1 MATQTQTTTMMMQ
14 QKQQQLSITA
24 TEIKRRKKERER
36 ELSSSSEEYYSAYF
50 EDYDADGDSYNL
62 AWRYLGVY
70 IDNTDDED
78 DDDGNSGTRKVL
90 WAAYY
95 DPNYSGHQIGEYAYY
110 DWATNVWD
118 NSTCVS
124 GSTCARMDCHGDTIT
139 ETNTLTTSTS
149 TSTSTSTTTTSTWT
163 ASTNWTLVGV
173 YKESLEF
180 DNDSFFEQLFKH
192 QGVCLWTGTGDTSDS
207 NYQFMQTMREND
219 MVTYGSSCYQIESG
233 VYIGAKPVVG
243 GDLTLAVYSD
253 TYCLTELSS
262 DSYSVDDYVSSSTGT
277 SWYSSTGKSWS
288 SAFTTWNYM
297 MEAYKVC
304 QPCRA
309 YSKTYNIQ
317 EDDRNRDLVEYNDGE
332 GEEEMNGYNCYD
344 DAHYRNCNQCFKFE
358 THTDM
363 EEASEDDLALATTQ
377 GTILRIDVED
387 VEYGGAPYTAVAETD
402 TKTYDDEDGSSS
414 YADVAYSSM
423 GAVGVAVVVV
433 TGLLAKYR
441 MNKKQRRPRMIL
453 TEEGDA
459 DQPLE

>member
-1 MATQTQTTTMMMQ
+1 MATQTTMM
-14 QKQQQLSITA
+14 QKQQQLSNTA
-24 TEIKRRKKERER
+24 TEIVRRKKESRER

-70 IDNTDDED
+70 IDTDDD
-78 DDDGNSGTRKVL
+78 DDDGYYGTRKVL

-110 DWATNVWD
+110 DWAKNVWD

-124 GSTCARMDCHGDTIT
+124 GSTCARMDCHGDTIID
-139 ETNTLTTSTS
+139 TN
-149 TSTSTSTTTTSTWT
+149 TTTSTWT

-192 QGVCLWTGTGDTSDS
+192 QGVCLWTGTGDTSNS

-219 MVTYGSSCYQIESG
+219 MINYGSSCYQIESG
-233 VYIGAKPVVG
+233 MYIGAKPMMG
-243 GDLTLAVYSD
+243 GNLTLAVYSD
-253 TYCLTELSS
+253 TYCMTELSS
-262 DSYSVDDYVSSSTGT
+262 DTYSVDDYVSSSTGT

-288 SAFTTWNYM
+288 SAFTKWNYM
-297 MEAYKVC
+297 MDAYKVC

-317 EDDRNRDLVEYNDGE
+317 DDRRRDLVEYNDGE
-332 GEEEMNGYNCYD
+332 GEEEMNGFNCYD

-363 EEASEDDLALATTQ
+363 EEASEDDLTLATTQ
-377 GTILRIDVED
+377 GTIVRIDVND
-387 VEYGGAPYTAVAETD
+387 VEYGGAPYAVTETTD
-402 TKTYDDEDGSSS
+402 DTYDDDGASSSS
-414 YADVAYSSM
+414 YADVSYSSM

-441 MNKKQRRPRMIL
+441 SNKKQRRRRAII
-453 TEEGDA
+453 TVEGDA